1 MPGDPKP
8 VTDNLPIVDLAPLG
22 EGEAGLDKVAAAIGA
37 ACRDVGFFYV
47 VNRGVKRDLMDEA
60 FAEARRFFALPLA
73 DKEAIAMRIVG
84 GNRGYS
90 ALLREALDPTRPGA
104 RARMGGWLSRAKIG
118 IFLRVKSGGGPSRP
132 VGATIR
138 GVELLDAKI
147 PSVRAGQGRPGGPR
161 RSRFSP

>member
-47 VNRGVKRDLMDEA
+47 VNHGVKRDLMDEA

-73 DKEAIAMRIVG
+73 TRRRSPCGSSAAIAAIR
-84 GNRGYS
+84 RCS
-90 ALLREALDPTRPGA
+90 ARRSTRPGA